1 MVIKFDPFLTYL
13 YLSKMNSKMNIFSAS
28 ETSIPITT
36 EVVRWNMRQMLDI
49 LAKVQKTEEVE
60 NLVMDFMDKIVEI
73 VPNVEALPL
82 AQNLLPLNLLP
93 PEPSGVAKNVDAK
106 HTYIVDFMNPG
117 SSTVDMESI
126 RKRLENMPPTTTHL
140 ILNSASVTIM
150 DHLAEKGFAD
160 TATKNLE
167 VLELVHGDDQM
178 IEWYSEDMELLVKFC
193 DALNINLSKGKA
205 IYPRGDK
212 PLNNG
217 FPNDR
222 YGRYVIWSINILDID
237 STKDKIGSVEFP
249 NHVCNTN
256 WKNVYQWQE
265 FVKQH
270 FNKAREWHGNDAVCE
285 ELTFWV
291 ANYTQQEWGEGNYVI
306 VQDC

>member
-1 MVIKFDPFLTYL
+1 
-13 YLSKMNSKMNIFSAS
+13 MNSKMNIFSAS

-60 NLVMDFMDKIVEI
+60 NLVMDFMDKIVEM
-73 VPNVEALPL
+73 VPNVVDAPNPEPP
-82 AQNLLPLNLLP
+82 NPEHSNP
-93 PEPSGVAKNVDAK
+93 EHSTPEPSGVAKNVDAK
-106 HTYIVDFMNPG
+106 HTYIVDFMEPG
-117 SSTVDMESI
+117 SSTVDMEFT
-126 RKRLENMPPTTTHL
+126 RKRLENIPPTTTHL

-150 DHLAEKGFAD
+150 DYLVEQGFAD

-167 VLELVHGDDQM
+167 VLELVHGDNYM
-178 IEWYSEDMELLVKFC
+178 IQWYSEDMELLVKFC
-193 DALNINLSKGKA
+193 DALNINLSNGKA
-205 IYPRGDK
+205 IYPRGDN
-212 PLNNG
+212 PLKTG
-217 FPNDR
+217 FPNDGF
-222 YGRYVIWSINILDID
+222 GRYVIWSINILDID

-270 FNKAREWHGNDAVCE
+270 FNKAKQCHGNDAVCE
-285 ELTFWV
+285 ELTFWM

>member
-1 MVIKFDPFLTYL
+1 
-13 YLSKMNSKMNIFSAS
+13 MNSKMNIFSAS

-73 VPNVEALPL
+73 VPNVLDAPNPEPP
-82 AQNLLPLNLLP
+82 NPEHST
-93 PEPSGVAKNVDAK
+93 PEPSTPEPSTPLEVAKNVET
-106 HTYIVDFMNPG
+106 TYIVDFMEPG
-117 SSTVDMESI
+117 SCTVDIEFI
-126 RKRLENMPPTTTHL
+126 RKRLENIPSTITHL

-150 DHLAEKGFAD
+150 EHLVEQGFAD

-167 VLELVHGDDQM
+167 VLELVHGHDQM
-178 IEWYSEDMELLVKFC
+178 IEWYSDDMELLVKFC
-193 DALNINLSKGKA
+193 DGLNINLSKGKA

-212 PLNNG
+212 PLKNG

-222 YGRYVIWSINILDID
+222 YGRYVIWSINILDIE
-237 STKDKIGSVEFP
+237 STKDKIGSIEFP
-249 NHVCNTN
+249 NHICNTN
-256 WKNVYQWQE
+256 WKNVHQWQE
-265 FVKQH
+265 FVKQQ
-270 FNKAREWHGNDAVCE
+270 FDKAKQWHGNDAVCE
-285 ELTFWV
+285 ELTFWM